1 MSHYHKATFNPSSH
15 EREKV
20 REIFPQYLEENA
32 ENLISF
38 IEEYYTYLNR
48 DGYPSYEL
56 EHIISENDID
66 ATSAKY
72 LDAIQNE
79 IAKIVPQSRVVDRN
93 TLYARI
99 VHFYKTKGTI
109 ESVNTFFKLFFD
121 DDPSVYT
128 PGQDLL
134 KLSSG
139 NFVIDTKHWITSNV
153 LHRST
158 RDELFTDSGLSIG
171 VLNQPIFGKDF
182 EINFTAQLSST
193 QPASRTYL
201 LSTKNPLANPYVTIS
216 GTTELHGPGTIDI
229 FKDSTGTGILFQQSE
244 SRKVTTLN
252 SSESAIAYLSGDDDI
267 YDDKWHNISLSYK
280 ENDDDITLEV
290 SGSDIV
296 VSESGDVGV
305 DGTYFPEAS
314 TGNFIKTGTVTEV
327 VVSGEGA
334 SAGGIYNGTYVYD
347 STEEVWYNTT
357 NTSATVGYQGYFYF
371 NATAS
376 RWQFANS
383 AVAAKT
389 IADTAIYAFLNPSMS
404 EATGFWTVDTN
415 SNWTSSG
422 GSGTGFADSAED
434 MSFAT
439 DALKTGWYR
448 SLENSG
454 KAFSVRS
461 DNLITGE
468 QYMVSS
474 QGLTS
479 LQDWDTIGAASAN
492 PSAGDTFTY
501 NGATGNQYLTVA
513 AHGFVEHY
521 VKHWHYREYTS
532 ATAYTVKFRHALV
545 DDLHVGSGATVTV
558 AYRALEGEADITRQG
573 GSSGTP
579 RADIASIVKLPFINA
594 VTGESKQTATIVVK
608 VDNVEKLRTNIPN
621 NGGYSLATESLS
633 IFSKNRSAN
642 TSNDTRGS
650 ITAFSVENA
659 FSNGFDYRFT
669 KSDALSLSTLVDFSP
684 NSNTG
689 NITLNTSGSDYTSA
703 TAPTVTEI
711 ASFTLLNFLPGLDSP
726 NGVYTK
732 SGTGIAE
739 TWTGPNGHKF
749 VIEAEGGV
757 YNWRFYDVDDN
768 NPNIVSSVNAAGAT
782 TLAKPWEIVTEWNPF
797 LPPSTVLEVNIQD
810 KWKWSD
816 SATSLGVKPSNYQPL
831 PTVESYKDDTNGFL
845 SSDKKIQDSEFWQDF
860 SYEIRTKIEGSKWK
874 DSFNRLVHPAGLKFF
889 VKLLLESSAT
899 GNWDKVETYIGS
911 FENEDAWLFNLL
923 PPALR
928 TLNSYEGTHTPRY
941 QPGWLSSLISLFVQA
956 FANISQRGFFNGVNY
971 RDGQDIAS
979 SSFVNK
985 LRIPSNNVELK
996 NNYANGIVQEPV
1008 NSSLRKFATFTKV
1021 LNGFTATSGSLGS
1034 GFSFAGFPLSQP
1046 MRAGDSIKIG
1056 YSFTRG
1062 SGTNKTYVGL
1072 LKGAND
1078 IGRFGEISINT
1089 NSPSTYFTSN
1099 TSLLV
1104 NASDGVKEIT
1114 LTAIEDG
1121 CRFVGF
1127 LVNNTD
1133 AASQLIQITDFT
1145 VITPPGES
1153 TYDYYR
1159 NSRQIATSEVVPTT
1173 SPVDPP
1179 QSRAEYVYNSYLG
1192 TPTRNPD
1199 FWIDPREMRRTGYLE
1214 NEIGNFVLDFDAALA
1229 STEYNRAGLSNPHS
1243 SIITVPGIEESGGN
1257 ENGNERIEFFG
1268 RGGPLSEGGYDNIV
1282 HLNVTVVDVNEDINF
1297 SGDESGIA
1305 VSGSQF
1311 LALNRTYTKVS
1322 DTLWTNTAGSSNKT
1336 LAFGN
1341 VSGLTTYGPSEIIDG
1356 QEYEIVTLGTTN
1368 WTTYGADANPAYG
1381 EIFTAANSVNNDITT
1396 GKVKHRPKVW
1406 HLNDLSGPYVRY
1418 VDANVDTYHESGAA
1432 KGSNRQG
1439 VVAAA
1444 DIINLNWIN
1453 HATGTS
1459 ADNKFAINGNQTFDF
1474 KFHQGTKYIF
1484 DVSDSSN
1491 SGHPM
1496 RFSLTNST
1504 TMLDSKYISTN
1515 GTEGSH
1521 GSDGTPATVTLT
1533 ARFDNGFGTDIYMYC
1548 KNHGEGMGSL
1558 YNPILEQT

>member
-1 MSHYHKATFNPSSH
+1 M
-15 EREKV
+15 
-20 REIFPQYLEENA
+20 
-32 ENLISF
+32 
-38 IEEYYTYLNR
+38 
-48 DGYPSYEL
+48 
-56 EHIISENDID
+56 
-66 ATSAKY
+66 
-72 LDAIQNE
+72 
-79 IAKIVPQSRVVDRN
+79 
-93 TLYARI
+93 
-99 VHFYKTKGTI
+99 
-109 ESVNTFFKLFFD
+109 
-121 DDPSVYT
+121 
-128 PGQDLL
+128 
-134 KLSSG
+134 
-139 NFVIDTKHWITSNV
+139 
-153 LHRST
+153 
-158 RDELFTDSGLSIG
+158 
-171 VLNQPIFGKDF
+171 
-182 EINFTAQLSST
+182 
-193 QPASRTYL
+193 
-201 LSTKNPLANPYVTIS
+201 
-216 GTTELHGPGTIDI
+216 
-229 FKDSTGTGILFQQSE
+229 
-244 SRKVTTLN
+244 
-252 SSESAIAYLSGDDDI
+252 
-267 YDDKWHNISLSYK
+267 
-280 ENDDDITLEV
+280 
-290 SGSDIV
+290 
-296 VSESGDVGV
+296 
-305 DGTYFPEAS
+305 
-314 TGNFIKTGTVTEV
+314 
-327 VVSGEGA
+327 
-334 SAGGIYNGTYVYD
+334 
-347 STEEVWYNTT
+347 
-357 NTSATVGYQGYFYF
+357 
-371 NATAS
+371 
-376 RWQFANS
+376 
-383 AVAAKT
+383 
-389 IADTAIYAFLNPSMS
+389 
-404 EATGFWTVDTN
+404 
-415 SNWTSSG
+415 
-422 GSGTGFADSAED
+422 
-434 MSFAT
+434 
-439 DALKTGWYR
+439 
-448 SLENSG
+448 
-454 KAFSVRS
+454 
-461 DNLITGE
+461 
-468 QYMVSS
+468 
-474 QGLTS
+474 
-479 LQDWDTIGAASAN
+479 
-492 PSAGDTFTY
+492 
-501 NGATGNQYLTVA
+501 
-513 AHGFVEHY
+513 
-521 VKHWHYREYTS
+521 
-532 ATAYTVKFRHALV
+532 
-545 DDLHVGSGATVTV
+545 
-558 AYRALEGEADITRQG
+558 
-573 GSSGTP
+573 
-579 RADIASIVKLPFINA
+579 
-594 VTGESKQTATIVVK
+594 
-608 VDNVEKLRTNIPN
+608 
-621 NGGYSLATESLS
+621 
-633 IFSKNRSAN
+633 
-642 TSNDTRGS
+642 
-650 ITAFSVENA
+650 
-659 FSNGFDYRFT
+659 
-669 KSDALSLSTLVDFSP
+669 SLSTLVDFSP

-971 RDGQDIAS
+971 RDGQDVAS

-1056 YSFTRG
+1056 YTLTTLPAYSQVFVTGSTFLTYNGTYLYDSTEDIWYNNTNTSATSGSKGYFYFNDTDSRWQWG
-1062 SGTNKTYVGL
+1062 AYAVRAKATAATANSGTVYLDPSPDEATGFWSINANTNWTTTSTYLEGHIESMSFSASIVTSSIGTTTSYVGL

-1078 IGRFGEISINT
+1078 IGRFGEVSLNQ
-1089 NSPSTYFTSN
+1089 NEPDTYFRNNSN
-1099 TSLLV
+1099 HPGSS
-1104 NASDGVKEIT
+1104 SDGVKEIT

-1133 AASQLIQITDFT
+1133 ATSQVVQITDFT

-1229 STEYNRAGLSNPHS
+1229 STEYNRAGLSNPHG

-1282 HLNVTVVDVNEDINF
+1282 HLNVTVV
-1297 SGDESGIA
+1297 
-1305 VSGSQF
+1305 
-1311 LALNRTYTKVS
+1311 
-1322 DTLWTNTAGSSNKT
+1322 
-1336 LAFGN
+1336 N
-1341 VSGLTTYGPSEIIDG
+1341 VSG
-1356 QEYEIVTLGTTN
+1356 
-1368 WTTYGADANPAYG
+1368 
-1381 EIFTAANSVNNDITT
+1381 
-1396 GKVKHRPKVW
+1396 
-1406 HLNDLSGPYVRY
+1406 
-1418 VDANVDTYHESGAA
+1418 
-1432 KGSNRQG
+1432 
-1439 VVAAA
+1439 
-1444 DIINLNWIN
+1444 
-1453 HATGTS
+1453 
-1459 ADNKFAINGNQTFDF
+1459 DN
-1474 KFHQGTKYIF
+1474 
-1484 DVSDSSN
+1484 
-1491 SGHPM
+1491 
-1496 RFSLTNST
+1496 
-1504 TMLDSKYISTN
+1504 
-1515 GTEGSH
+1515 
-1521 GSDGTPATVTLT
+1521 
-1533 ARFDNGFGTDIYMYC
+1533 IYLM
-1548 KNHGEGMGSL
+1548 
-1558 YNPILEQT
+1558 

>member
-121 DDPSVYT
+121 DDPTVYT

-139 NFVIDTKHWITSNV
+139 NFVIDAKHWITSNI

-182 EINFTAQLSST
+182 EINFTAQLSSA
-193 QPASRTYL
+193 QPTSRTYL
-201 LSTKNPLANPYVTIS
+201 LSTKNPITNPYVTVG
-216 GTTELHGPGTIDI
+216 GTTESYGPGTIDI

-252 SSESAIAYLSGDDDI
+252 SSESTIAYLSGDDDI
-267 YDDKWHNISLSYK
+267 YDDKWHNMSLSYK
-280 ENDDDITLEV
+280 ENDDDIKLEV
-290 SGSDIV
+290 SGSNIV
-296 VSESGDVGV
+296 VSDSGSDQI

-314 TGNFIKTGTVTEV
+314 STGNYIKTAAVTEV
-327 VVSGEGA
+327 AVTGA
-334 SAGGIYNGTYVYD
+334 NNTYNGTYVYD
-347 STEEVWYNTT
+347 STEDIWYNNK
-357 NTSATVGYQGYFYF
+357 NTSGTIGNYGYFFYSD
-371 NATAS
+371 TAN
-376 RWQFANS
+376 RWQFGSTSVYAKATGDS
-383 AVAAKT
+383 AT
-389 IADTAIYAFLNPSMS
+389 NTFLSPSTS
-404 EATGFWTVDTN
+404 EAVGFWSIN
-415 SNWTSSG
+415 LNLNWTAG
-422 GSGTGFADSAED
+422 NAAVTGHAQN
-434 MSFAT
+434 MSFAPN
-439 DALKTGWYR
+439 LNKSGWYR

-454 KAFSVRS
+454 KAFSISS

-474 QGLTS
+474 QGLVNLNS
-479 LQDWDTIGAASAN
+479 QRWDTIGAASAN

-501 NGATGNQYLTVA
+501 NGTTPGSYLAHATL
-513 AHGFVEHY
+513 GFVEHY

-558 AYRALEGEADITRQG
+558 AYRALEGEADLTRQG

-579 RADIASIVKLPFINA
+579 RGDIASIVKLPFTNS
-594 VTGESKQTATIVVK
+594 VTGESNQTATVVVK

-633 IFSKNRSAN
+633 IFSKNRSADGGGVISTVDN
-642 TSNDTRGS
+642 IRGVQTSLPWPSGIFTAGTHTVSANSVGGGSGGEFIITVGTGGTIDSIVVNDGGSGYSVGDQLFVEDNLLGGGAGSFTLLGFDVATLVSNNAAADTRGS

-669 KSDALSLSTLVDFSP
+669 EGDALSLSTLVDYSA

-689 NITLNTSGSDYTSA
+689 NITLNTSSSDYTSA
-703 TAPTVTEI
+703 VALTVTEI
-711 ASFTLLNFLPGLDSP
+711 TSFTLLNFLPGLDSP

-732 SGTGIAE
+732 SGTGISE

-768 NPNIVSSVNAAGAT
+768 NPNIVSTVNATGAT

-797 LPPSTVLEVNIQD
+797 LPSSTVLEVNIKD

-816 SATSLGVKPSNYQPL
+816 SATSLGAKPSNYQPL

-860 SYEIRTKIEGSKWK
+860 SYEIQTQIEGSKWK

-971 RDGQDIAS
+971 RDGQDVAS

-1008 NSSLRKFATFTKV
+1008 NSSLRKFVTFTKV

-1078 IGRFGEISINT
+1078 IGRFGEISINQ
-1089 NSPSTYFTSN
+1089 NSPSTYFRSN

-1127 LVNNTD
+1127 LVNNAD
-1133 AASQLIQITDFT
+1133 ATSQLIQITDFT
-1145 VITPPGES
+1145 VITPPGEL

-1159 NSRQIATSEVVPTT
+1159 NSRQIATSEVVPTP
-1173 SPVDPP
+1173 SPADPP
-1179 QSRAEYVYNSYLG
+1179 ESRAEYVYNSYLG

-1229 STEYNRAGLSNPHS
+1229 STEYNRAGLSNPHG

-1282 HLNVTVVDVNEDINF
+1282 HLNVTVV
-1297 SGDESGIA
+1297 
-1305 VSGSQF
+1305 
-1311 LALNRTYTKVS
+1311 
-1322 DTLWTNTAGSSNKT
+1322 
-1336 LAFGN
+1336 N
-1341 VSGLTTYGPSEIIDG
+1341 VSG
-1356 QEYEIVTLGTTN
+1356 
-1368 WTTYGADANPAYG
+1368 
-1381 EIFTAANSVNNDITT
+1381 
-1396 GKVKHRPKVW
+1396 
-1406 HLNDLSGPYVRY
+1406 
-1418 VDANVDTYHESGAA
+1418 
-1432 KGSNRQG
+1432 
-1439 VVAAA
+1439 
-1444 DIINLNWIN
+1444 
-1453 HATGTS
+1453 
-1459 ADNKFAINGNQTFDF
+1459 DNKFVINGDQTFDF

-1533 ARFDNGFGTDIYMYC
+1533 ARFDNGFDTDIYMYC
-1548 KNHGEGMGSL
+1548 TNHSNMGSL